1 MVRVAFIGL
10 GAMGAP
16 MASHLAAA
24 GHAVTVYNRTRS
36 KADMWVRRHD
46 NAAAPT
52 PAAAADGA
60 ALVMTCVGNDEDVR
74 AVVLRDTGVL
84 AGMTAGATLVDHTT
98 TSAQLAR
105 ELAVA
110 CAEHGCGFI
119 DAPVSGGQAGAEQG
133 RLTVMA
139 GCDDPAVFEAA
150 RPVIEAY
157 AAKCELLG
165 PAGSGQLTK
174 MVNQICIAGL
184 VQALA
189 EGVDFAMRAPAS
201 TSSTSSTSSARAPPR
216 AGRWTTARRRWR
228 PASSTSAS
236 PSSGCARTSGSASPR
251 PPASVPASPSPRSS
265 TSSTPRSSNAAA
277 AGGTPAASCACCA
290 NRRHPVQSAL
300 VPGTNDAQQG

>member
-1 MVRVAFIGL
+1 MI
-10 GAMGAP
+10 
-16 MASHLAAA
+16 
-24 GHAVTVYNRTRS
+24 
-36 KADMWVRRHD
+36 
-46 NAAAPT
+46 
-52 PAAAADGA
+52 
-60 ALVMTCVGNDEDVR
+60 CVGNDDDVR
-74 AVVLRDTGVL
+74 AVVLGDEGVL
-84 AGMTAGATLVDHTT
+84 AGMGAGATLVDHTT

-110 CAEHGCGFI
+110 CAEHGCGFV

-189 EGVDFAMRAPAS
+189 EGVDFAMRAGLDVDQVFDVIGKGAAQSWQMDNRAATMAAGEFDFGFAVEWMRKDLGFCLAEATRIGARLPVAALVDQFYAQVEQRGGRRWD
-201 TSSTSSTSSARAPPR
+201 TSS
-216 AGRWTTARRRWR
+216 
-228 PASSTSAS
+228 
-236 PSSGCARTSGSASPR
+236 
-251 PPASVPASPSPRSS
+251 
-265 TSSTPRSSNAAA
+265 
-277 AGGTPAASCACCA
+277 
-290 NRRHPVQSAL
+290 L
-300 VPGTNDAQQG
+300 VRLLREP